1 MQVSRHNFVIHLS
14 EHSGDGTPGSK
25 VFVNTDE
32 LDNLF
37 EEISSK
43 KYKFNKPE
51 ISTAPWGDKIFE
63 VTDPFSNRILFNE
76 ANNT

>member
-1 MQVSRHNFVIHLS
+1 MNLDWEHRFEQGYPIYMQVSRHNFVIHLS

-43 KYKFNKPE
+43 KIQVQQTRDFN
-51 ISTAPWGDKIFE
+51 STLGRQDI
-63 VTDPFSNRILFNE
+63 
-76 ANNT
+76 